1 MVIQIIKT
9 GSSLADKGR
18 VMPSSFSRMKLCVL
32 GHCNP
37 RGVQERAAGCADPHL
52 ASAWIPV
59 LRLKYRLLSILEAGS
74 TKIMRLLFGAHFWL
88 QNVGGRPLPY
98 ILKFV
103 ALRLAFPVFELSQ
116 PFFKASYALNQRK
129 LLMLRGE
136 KCGLEFDDFGGLQ
149 CGFAGCRFIQFTQ
162 RFGDVQQR
170 LEGGNSGKNFR
181 RHEGEP
187 LITKYKNTHRASLP
201 PAHLMHKELV

>member
-1 MVIQIIKT
+1 MA
-9 GSSLADKGR
+9 SLFFR
-18 VMPSSFSRMKLCVL
+18 TKLLVL
-32 GHCNP
+32 RHCNP
-37 RGVQERAAGCADPHL
+37 RGVQERPARCADPHL
-52 ASAWIPV
+52 ASARVPV
-59 LRLKYRLLSILEAGS
+59 LRLKYRLLSVLEAIS
-74 TKIMRLLFGAHFWL
+74 TKIMRLLGGAHIWL
-88 QNVGGRPLPY
+88 QNVGERPLPY
-98 ILKFV
+98 VLKFV

-136 KCGLEFDDFGGLQ
+136 KCGLEFDDFGGLK
-149 CGFAGCRFIQFTQ
+149 CCVAGCRLVQFTQ

-201 PAHLMHKELV
+201 PAHLILKELV